1 MSASGFTGSPQ
12 IKKGAFVQLAET
24 LGIPLPNIVPF
35 QFNPAKMTRSLKPWN
50 PLQVDENN
58 RGQLAPAAQPFD
70 PEETINLT
78 LELDA
83 ADHLEQDQVIANN
96 FGIQDRIAAL
106 EAMVFAGQTP
116 LGQLVALAASLLA
129 GPQPPARPTV
139 PVTFLVWGLGRI
151 VPVRIT
157 QYSIEEQLFLPSL
170 RPIQATV
177 TVSLQVLTPEAFK
190 CIDTPSVTLAKAA
203 YSFYRAQQT
212 VLALL
217 NIVDSADE
225 LLAILPF

>member
-1 MSASGFTGSPQ
+1 MSSSGFTRSPKVQ
-12 IKKGAFVQLAET
+12 KGAFVQLSET
-24 LGIPLPNIVPF
+24 LTIPLPNIVPF
-35 QFNPAKMTRSLKPWN
+35 QFNPAKMTRSMKPWN

-70 PEETINLT
+70 PEETITMT

-83 ADHLEQDQVIANN
+83 ADHLEEGQFIANN
-96 FGIQDRIAAL
+96 FGIGDRIAAL
-106 EAMVFAGQTP
+106 EAMLFAAQTP
-116 LGQLVALAASLLA
+116 LGQVVQLAAALLTGA
-129 GPQPPARPTV
+129 QPIARPTV
-139 PVTFLVWGLGRI
+139 AVTFLVWGIGRM
-151 VPVRIT
+151 VPVRIVE
-157 QYSIEEQLFLPSL
+157 YSIEEQLFLPSL

-177 TVSLQVLTPEAFK
+177 NVRLQVLTPEAFK

>member
-1 MSASGFTGSPQ
+1 VSSNGYTRSPKIQ
-12 IKKGAFVQLAET
+12 KGAFVQLAET

-35 QFNPAKMTRSLKPWN
+35 QFNPSKMTRSLKAWN

-70 PEETINLT
+70 PEETITMT

-83 ADHLEQDQVIANN
+83 ADHLEGDQFIANT
-96 FGIQDRIAAL
+96 FGIGDRIAAL
-106 EAMVFAGQTP
+106 EAMLFAAQTP
-116 LGQLVALAASLLA
+116 LGQLVSLAASLLTGA
-129 GPQPPARPTV
+129 QPLARPTV
-139 PVTFLVWGLGRI
+139 PVTFLVWGIGRM

-157 QYSIEEQLFLPSL
+157 EYSIEEQMFLPSL
-170 RPIQATV
+170 RPIQA
-177 TVSLQVLTPEAFK
+177 SINIKLQVLTPESFK

-203 YSFYRAQQT
+203 YSFYRTQQT